1 MEGTKL
7 SKRQQSL
14 YTKFSPVEV
23 FVGAGPLPQAHL
35 QEFGTHK
42 EPPQPFLRPAV
53 DSKIQEVAERFAG
66 RLKEEI
72 MKSAER
78 SRRKQAKLL
87 SKIK

>member
-1 MEGTKL
+1 
-7 SKRQQSL
+7 
-14 YTKFSPVEV
+14 
-23 FVGAGPLPQAHL
+23 
-35 QEFGTHK
+35 
-42 EPPQPFLRPAV
+42 V